1 MKLSLSV
8 RVAESPTRKDRTAI
22 PFEEL
27 APLARE
33 IGYEGLCL
41 RASVVSVD
49 SPPGDVAR
57 VRRLLDRLGLAASM
71 VTGDLPLAVNDA
83 DATAALRNV
92 SPYLDLAERL
102 GSERIRVMMHG
113 DDDIPLAR
121 RAADEARERG
131 ISLCHQTHWG
141 TTFESVDDS
150 LAVVRA
156 VDRPN
161 FGVTY
166 EPANLLVCGDDYGPD
181 AIARLAPYIL
191 NVYFQNMRLGPD
203 ATLVHPTRRLGP
215 VRAEYVPVGDRS
227 AVDVEEQIQA
237 LKRAGYEG
245 WFTVH
250 QPLVPGQTVP
260 DAMRE
265 AYQVIAPLL

>member
-8 RVAESPTRKDRTAI
+8 RVAESPIRKDQTAV

-33 IGYEGLCL
+33 IGYEGICV
-41 RASVVSVD
+41 RASVVAVG
-49 SPPGDVAR
+49 SPPERVTR
-57 VRRLLDRLGLAASM
+57 VRDLLDRLGLAASM
-71 VTGDLPLAVNDA
+71 VTGDIPLAANNA
-83 DATAALRNV
+83 EATAALRNIT
-92 SPYLDLAERL
+92 PYLNLAEQL

-113 DDDIPLAR
+113 DEDVPLAR

-141 TTFESVDDS
+141 TTFETVDES
-150 LAVVRA
+150 LAVIRA

-166 EPANLLVCGDDYGPD
+166 EPANLLVCGDDYGPE
-181 AIARLAPYIL
+181 AIARLAPHIL
-191 NVYFQNMRLGPD
+191 NVYFQNMRLNPNG
-203 ATLVHPTRRLGP
+203 AISHPTRQLGP
-215 VRAEYVPVGDRS
+215 VLADYVPIADRS
-227 AVDVEEQIQA
+227 AVDVEEQIGA
-237 LKRAGYEG
+237 LKRVGYDG

-250 QPLVPGQTVP
+250 QPLLSGQRVP
-260 DAMRE
+260 DAMWE
-265 AYQVIAPLL
+265 AYRAIAPLL

>member
-8 RVAESPTRKDRTAI
+8 RVAESPTRKDQTAV

-27 APLARE
+27 APLARA
-33 IGYEGLCL
+33 IAYDGLCL

-49 SPPGDVAR
+49 SPPKHVDR
-57 VRRLLDRLGLAASM
+57 VRALLDRLGLVASM
-71 VTGDLPLAVNDA
+71 VTGDLPLAVNNA
-83 DATAALRNV
+83 EATVALRNV
-92 SPYLDLAERL
+92 TPYLDLAERL

-113 DDDIPLAR
+113 EDDVPLAR

-131 ISLCHQTHWG
+131 IDLCHQTHWG
-141 TTFESVDDS
+141 TTFETVDDA

-161 FGVTY
+161 FGVTF
-166 EPANLLVCGDDYGPD
+166 EPANLLICGDEYGPD
-181 AIARLAPYIL
+181 AIERLAPHIL
-191 NVYFQNMRLGPD
+191 NVYFQNMRLSPD
-203 ATLVHPTRRLGP
+203 ASLVHPTRRLGP
-215 VRAEYVPVGDRS
+215 VTADYVPIGDRS
-227 AVDVEEQIQA
+227 AIDVREQVDA
-237 LKRAGYEG
+237 LKRVGYDG

-250 QPLVPGQTVP
+250 QPLQPGQTVP

-265 AYQVIAPLL
+265 AYGVIAPLL

>member
-8 RVAESPTRKDRTAI
+8 RIAESPTRKDQTAV

-27 APLARE
+27 APLARDL
-33 IGYEGLCL
+33 GYAGLCL

-49 SPPGDVAR
+49 SPPERVTQVRDV
-57 VRRLLDRLGLAASM
+57 LDRLGLAASM
-71 VTGDLPLAVNDA
+71 VTGDVPLAANNA
-83 DATAALRNV
+83 EATVALRDIT
-92 SPYLDLAERL
+92 PYLNLAERL

-141 TTFESVDDS
+141 TMFETVEES

-156 VDRPN
+156 VGRPN

-166 EPANLLVCGDDYGPD
+166 EPANLLVCGDDYGE
-181 AIARLAPYIL
+181 AIARLAPHIL
-191 NVYFQNMRLGPD
+191 NVYFQNMRLNPNG
-203 ATLVHPTRRLGP
+203 AINHPTRRLGP
-215 VRAEYVPVGDRS
+215 VLADYVPISDRS
-227 AVDVEEQIQA
+227 AIDVEEQIGA
-237 LKRAGYEG
+237 LKRAGYDG

-250 QPLVPGQTVP
+250 QPLLPGQRVP

-265 AYQVIAPLL
+265 AYRVIAPLL